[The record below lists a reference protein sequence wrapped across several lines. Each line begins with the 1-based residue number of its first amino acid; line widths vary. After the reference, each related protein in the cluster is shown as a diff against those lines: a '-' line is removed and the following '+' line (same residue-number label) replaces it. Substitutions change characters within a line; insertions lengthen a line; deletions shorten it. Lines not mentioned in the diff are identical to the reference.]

1 MSENESDPEE
11 AEPSV
16 EEQEEE
22 KHPEED
28 ENAMH
33 GASMTE
39 IQNSMLRTS
48 QLPPG

>member
-1 MSENESDPEE
+1 MSENESDADE
-11 AEPSV
+11 AEQSV
-16 EEQEEE
+16 EDQEEE

-33 GASMTE
+33 GASMAE

-48 QLPPG
+48 